1 MQQNTVR
8 QHFSLT
14 KAVAFPPSFAI
25 GRGFTAAEQ
34 KPHPDKRLY
43 QVEQSGI
50 QRFQANIRYFLYRRA
65 NSKHLARLKLLFWRQ
80 PTRFA
85 CRKYTD
91 KREEEEAG
99 GGNRLPCQAVTQKK
113 SGNGFFYSIQMAGNT
128 FRKAPETVSGD
139 KGAGHIMPPA
149 PAGF

>member
-1 MQQNTVR
+1 MQQDTVR

-65 NSKHLARLKLLFWRQ
+65 NSKHFTGVKLLFWRQ
-80 PTRFA
+80 QESFA
-85 CRKYTD
+85 CRQYTD
-91 KREEEEAG
+91 KHREEEAG
-99 GGNRLPCQAVTQKK
+99 GGDRPRHQEL
-113 SGNGFFYSIQMAGNT
+113 SGKRQRAGGV
-128 FRKAPETVSGD
+128 TVSE
-139 KGAGHIMPPA
+139 
-149 PAGF
+149 